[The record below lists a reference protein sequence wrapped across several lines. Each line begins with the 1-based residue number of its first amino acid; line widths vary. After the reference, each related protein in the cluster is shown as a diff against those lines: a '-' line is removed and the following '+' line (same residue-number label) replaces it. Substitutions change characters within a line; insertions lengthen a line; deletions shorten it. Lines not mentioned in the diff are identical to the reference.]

1 MTPILFLTAP
11 RKLNIIERRTRDGS
25 DAGCISDPPYE
36 RRKESLTTRLS
47 PKTVLQDRYRVVELI
62 GFGGM
67 GAVYLTEDL
76 HLKEKHFALKEVQ
89 YSPDADS
96 AAQEQ
101 LRQQFHRE
109 AIALANLDHPNLPK
123 VFDYFSEDGRDYLV
137 MDYVAGPNLKEVL
150 DEARAHGRTLPESHV
165 LDWAHQICDALTYL
179 HGQDPPIIHRDVKPA
194 NVKLMPSNAIKLVD
208 FGLVKFIDANDPRT
222 ITLVHALGT
231 PTYAPLEQY
240 GGGSAR
246 TDVRSDVYSL
256 GATLYHLLTGRAP
269 ANAQQR
275 FVDPESLSSPRA
287 LNPRVSP
294 LTEYLVLKAMALR
307 PDDRYQSV
315 YELMRDLT
323 MARNLSVSRRT
334 QSGLALVW
342 SSLLPHKWLSV
353 GVLVLLFLALAM
365 TILRPQPIF

>member
-1 MTPILFLTAP
+1 
-11 RKLNIIERRTRDGS
+11 
-25 DAGCISDPPYE
+25 
-36 RRKESLTTRLS
+36 LTTPLA

-62 GFGGM
+62 GLGGM

-76 HLKEKHFALKEVQ
+76 HLKEKHFALKEVE
-89 YSPDADS
+89 YAPDADS

-150 DEARAHGRTLPESHV
+150 DDARAHEQTLPESQV
-165 LDWAHQICDALTYL
+165 LEWAQQICDALSYL

-194 NVKLMPSNAIKLVD
+194 NVKLMPNKAIKLVD
-208 FGLVKFIDANDPRT
+208 FGLVKFIDSSDPRT
-222 ITLVHALGT
+222 ITLLHTLGT

-246 TDVRSDVYSL
+246 TDARSDIYSL

-275 FVDPESLSSPRA
+275 FVDPGSLSSPRA

-307 PDDRYQSV
+307 PDDRYQTV
-315 YELMRDLT
+315 RELMRDLT
-323 MARNLSVSRRT
+323 MARNLSLSRRT

-353 GVLVLLFLALAM
+353 CVLVLLLLALAM
-365 TILRPQPIF
+365 TILHPQPIF

>member
-1 MTPILFLTAP
+1 
-11 RKLNIIERRTRDGS
+11 
-25 DAGCISDPPYE
+25 
-36 RRKESLTTRLS
+36 LTTPLP

-62 GFGGM
+62 GLGGM
-67 GAVYLTEDL
+67 GAVYLAEDL

-89 YSPDADS
+89 YTPDADP
-96 AAQEQ
+96 AGQEQ

-150 DEARAHGRTLPESHV
+150 DGVRAEGHTIPESQV
-165 LDWAHQICDALTYL
+165 LEWAQQICDALAYL
-179 HGQDPPIIHRDVKPA
+179 HGQDPPIVHRDVKPA
-194 NVKLMPSNAIKLVD
+194 NVKLMPNKAIKLVD
-208 FGLVKFIDANDPRT
+208 FGLVKLIDSNDPRT
-222 ITLVHALGT
+222 ITLLHAVGT

-256 GATLYHLLTGRAP
+256 GATLYHLLTGHAP

-275 FVDPESLSSPRA
+275 FVDPASLSTPRA

-307 PDDRYQSV
+307 PDDRYQTV
-315 YELMRDLT
+315 QELMRDLT
-323 MARNLSVSRRT
+323 MARNLSLSRRT

-353 GVLVLLFLALAM
+353 VVLALLCLALAM
-365 TILRPQPIF
+365 TVLHPQPVF